1 MSSDTGHL
9 ASEPGT
15 RLVAELRLLLDAV
28 ADRAGPW
35 LDRVAASSHGDHPG
49 PTGPADG
56 WRAWCPL
63 CALIAMVKGEP
74 SDPAACGLDWAADL
88 VALLRAVLADR
99 WAPSTPH
106 MPGFPPG
113 REMDDPMPR
122 PAPRPGHRVQH
133 IPVRRKDKSTE
144 PS

>member
-1 MSSDTGHL
+1 MPSDTGHWGP
-9 ASEPGT
+9 EPGT
-15 RLVAELRLLLDAV
+15 RLVTELRLLLDAV

-49 PTGPADG
+49 PGGSADG
-56 WRAWCPL
+56 QRVW

-74 SDPAACGLDWAADL
+74 SGPAARGLDRAADL

-99 WAPSTPH
+99 WEPSTPH

-113 REMDDPMPR
+113 RDKDDQMPR
-122 PAPRPGHRVQH
+122 PAPRPERRVQH
-133 IPVRRKDKSTE
+133 IPVRRTDKPAE